1 MSQTVKG
8 SLYESITNIV
18 VGFTV
23 NFAANMVI
31 LPPLGFHALTPRLN
45 FGIGLLY
52 TIISLVRSFV
62 LRRIFT
68 RIRSHHVA
76 D

>member
-1 MSQTVKG
+1 VQTVKG
-8 SLYESITNIV
+8 SLIEAWTNIV
-18 VGFTV
+18 VGFTISFV
-23 NFAANMVI
+23 ANMLI
-31 LPPLGFHALTPRLN
+31 FPLFGWATFDTKTNLTLGF
-45 FGIGLLY
+45 IY
-52 TIISLVRSFV
+52 TVISLVRSFV